1 VEPACSVSSGK
12 ISDMIKNIVF
22 DLGNVLLSWKP
33 GQYLEESGYDS
44 DTVTLIMRDIFSSP
58 VWAGLDNGDFT
69 SAEAIEQIAQ
79 TSSLKKD
86 FIRSLFD
93 LRTEII
99 FPLTDNIKLL
109 PRLKKS
115 GFKLYYLSN
124 FPLDFFEEV
133 KSEYDFFDYFDGGI
147 ISAEVRHSKPDIR
160 IYRIL
165 LERHRLKAEEC
176 FYIDDVE
183 INVRAAE
190 SAGIRAYCYDS
201 ADGNPQH
208 LYELMKEMFPERI

>member
-1 VEPACSVSSGK
+1 
-12 ISDMIKNIVF
+12 MIKNIVF

-33 GQYLEESGYDS
+33 DQYFEKSGCDS
-44 DTVTLIMRDIFSSP
+44 DTVSLIMKNVFSSP
-58 VWAGLDNGDFT
+58 VWSALDNGDIT
-69 SAEAIEQIAQ
+69 TADAIEQIAQ
-79 TSSLKKD
+79 TSSLKSE
-86 FIRSLFD
+86 FIRSLFS

-99 FPLTDNIKLL
+99 SPLADNIKVL

-133 KSEYDFFDYFDGGI
+133 KNEYDFFDYFDGGI
-147 ISAEVRHSKPDIR
+147 ISAAVRYSKPDIR

-165 LERHRLKAEEC
+165 LDKYQLKAEEC
-176 FYIDDVE
+176 FYIDDVD

-190 SAGIRAYCYDS
+190 SAGMTAYCYNVEN
-201 ADGNPQH
+201 GNSGQLH
-208 LYELMKEMFPERI
+208 SLLKEMFPGNPPG

>member
-1 VEPACSVSSGK
+1 
-12 ISDMIKNIVF
+12 MIKNIVF

-33 GQYLEESGYDS
+33 GQYFEKSGYDS
-44 DTVTLIMRDIFSSP
+44 NTVSLIMKDIFSNP
-58 VWAGLDNGDFT
+58 VWAALDNGDITT
-69 SAEAIEQIAQ
+69 SDAIEQIAL

-86 FIRSLFD
+86 FIRSLFA

-133 KSEYDFFDYFDGGI
+133 KNEYDFFDYFDGGI
-147 ISAEVRHSKPDIR
+147 ISAVVRHSKPDIR

-165 LERHRLKAEEC
+165 LEKYQLKAEEC
-176 FYIDDVE
+176 FYIDDVDK
-183 INVRAAE
+183 NVRAAE
-190 SAGIRAYCYDS
+190 SAGMTAYHYDGE
-201 ADGNPQH
+201 DGNSQQ
-208 LYELMKEMFPERI
+208 LYRLIKKMFPGAGIFSGTE